1 MLHALLDYAQRENLA
16 AEPGFKLKTIRWLLV
31 FSPEGRFLG
40 LQDLRGDDRKSR
52 GRDFRVC
59 PDLTQ
64 PELIAAGAGARHFLV
79 DGLDVVTLLTK
90 DGEIDDKLTA
100 KHDYFANLL
109 DQASSSLPELA
120 AIAMAL
126 GDAAT
131 LDAMRAK
138 LVEHKAKPTELAT
151 FAVPG
156 DSGLAAVLVERD
168 DWHPWWRSF
177 RTQLAAARQ
186 KKGPKNG
193 RKSKGDDAGTPK
205 MRCLLSGELVDPQP
219 THNKI
224 SGLSDVGGQG
234 AGDVLAG
241 FDKEAFRS
249 FGLSQAANAAMGE
262 AMVKIYTT
270 ALNDLIKRRSRRLAG
285 VKVVYWYSGR
295 VEEDH
300 DVLAEVLAGINVSQ
314 TEEPDQEPSA
324 PNKTRER
331 HQAESRAKR
340 LLDAIRSGDD
350 WAVKLADFR
359 YYALTLSAN
368 SGRVV
373 IRDWME
379 GSFEELV
386 HVVNAWFEDLS
397 IVSRD
402 GRRTIQAHKFA
413 AVLAAPLRDL
423 KDAPAPLV
431 AALWRC
437 VLKGQPIPYQVMAQT
452 LHRVRLDLV
461 QDETPRHA
469 RFGLLK
475 AFCNR
480 EERIPNMTTELN
492 DLETHPAYLCGRIM
506 AILARIQHAALGDVG
521 AGVVQRYYAAA
532 SATPALVLGR
542 LVRTAQIAHLPK
554 IGSKGLQIWFENQ
567 LADTWAKLSQAPPV
581 VLNPEGQTLF
591 AMGYY
596 HQRAKT
602 SKSTGESEVEQT
614 AATNE

>member
-1 MLHALLDYAQRENLA
+1 MLHALLDYAEREDLEA
-16 AEPGFKLKTIRWLLV
+16 KPGFKLKTVRWLLV
-31 FSPEGRFLG
+31 FSSDGRFLG
-40 LQDLRGDDRKSR
+40 VQDLRGDDRKSR
-52 GRDFRVC
+52 GRDFRLC

-90 DGEIDDKLTA
+90 DGEIDEKLTA
-100 KHDYFANLL
+100 KHEYFVHLL
-109 DQASSSLPELA
+109 EQASSSLPELA
-120 AIAMAL
+120 VIATAL

-131 LDAMRAK
+131 LEAIRAK
-138 LVEHKAKPTELAT
+138 LIEHKAKPTELAT

-156 DSGLAAVLVERD
+156 ESDDAAVLVERN

-177 RTQLAAARQ
+177 RAQLAAARQ
-186 KKGPKNG
+186 KRGSGKA
-193 RKSKGDDAGTPK
+193 RKSKAEGMGMPK

-241 FDKEAFRS
+241 FDKDAFRS
-249 FGLSQAANAAMGE
+249 YGFAQAANAAMGE
-262 AMVKIYTT
+262 TMVKTYTT
-270 ALNDLIKRRSRRLAG
+270 ALNDLIKRRGRRLAG

-295 VEEDH
+295 VEEDDDILAQVLSGI
-300 DVLAEVLAGINVSQ
+300 DVPERDQADESPSNAEKA
-314 TEEPDQEPSA
+314 
-324 PNKTRER
+324 RER

-340 LLDAIRSGDD
+340 LLDGIRSGDD
-350 WAVKLADFR
+350 QALKLADFR

-373 IRDWME
+373 VRDWME

-386 HVVNAWFEDLS
+386 RVVNAWFEDLA
-397 IVSRD
+397 IVRRD
-402 GRRTIQAHKFA
+402 GTGTIHAHKFA

-437 VLKGQPIPYQVMAQT
+437 VLKGQPIPYQLMAQT

-461 QDETPRHA
+461 QDTAPRHA

-480 EERIPNMTTELN
+480 EERIPNMNTELN
-492 DLETHPAYLCGRIM
+492 ELETHPAYVCGRIM
-506 AILARIQHAALGDVG
+506 AILARIQRAALGDVG

-554 IGSKGLQIWFENQ
+554 VGSKGLQIWFENQ
-567 LADTWAKLSQAPPV
+567 LADTWAKLNQAPPAA
-581 VLNPEGQTLF
+581 LNLEGQTLF

-596 HQRAKT
+596 HQQAKPAE
-602 SKSTGESEVEQT
+602 SSGESEVEQ
-614 AATNE
+614 AAASEG

>member
-1 MLHALLDYAQRENLA
+1 MLHALLDYAQRESLA
-16 AEPGFKLKTIRWLLV
+16 AEPGFKLKTVRWLLV
-31 FSPEGRFLG
+31 FSPDGRFLG
-40 LQDLRGDDRKSR
+40 VQDLRGDDRKSK
-52 GRDFRVC
+52 GRDFRLC

-90 DGEIDDKLTA
+90 DGQIDEKLIA
-100 KHDYFANLL
+100 KHEYFANLL
-109 DQASSSLPELA
+109 DQASSSVPQLA
-120 AIAMAL
+120 AIVTAL
-126 GDAAT
+126 GDTAT
-131 LDAMRAK
+131 VEEIRAK
-138 LVEHKAKPTELAT
+138 LIEHKAKPTELAT

-156 DSGLAAVLVERD
+156 EGDDAAVLVERD

-186 KKGPKNG
+186 KKGPKKG
-193 RKSKGDDAGTPK
+193 RKSKGDDAGTRK

-241 FDKEAFRS
+241 FDKDAFRS
-249 FGLSQAANAAMGE
+249 FGFAQAANAAMSE
-262 AMVKIYTT
+262 TMVKTYTT
-270 ALNDLIKRRSRRLAG
+270 ALNDLIKRRSHRLAG
-285 VKVVYWYSGR
+285 VKVVYWYSDR
-295 VEEDH
+295 VEEDD
-300 DVLAEVLAGINVSQ
+300 DVLAQVLAGIDVSQ
-314 TEEPDQEPSA
+314 PDEADETPSDA
-324 PNKTRER
+324 VEARER
-331 HQAESRAKR
+331 HHAESRAKR

-350 WAVKLADFR
+350 RALRLADFR

-386 HVVNAWFEDLS
+386 RVVNAWFADLS

-402 GRRTIQAHKFA
+402 GKRPIDAHKFA

-452 LHRVRLDLV
+452 LYRVRLDLV
-461 QDETPRHA
+461 QDVAPRHA
-469 RFGLLK
+469 RYGLLK

-480 EERIPNMTTELN
+480 EERTPNMSTELN
-492 DLETHPAYLCGRIM
+492 EFETHPAYVCGRIM
-506 AILARIQHAALGDVG
+506 AILARIQHAALGDIG

-567 LADTWAKLSQAPPV
+567 LADTWAKLSQTPPA
-581 VLNPEGQTLF
+581 VLNLEGQTLF

-596 HQRAKT
+596 HQRAKPSETT
-602 SKSTGESEVEQT
+602 SESEAERT
-614 AATNE
+614 ATSNE